1 MTGGIGPQRSARTR
15 RRPRADSGHAGG
27 QVDNRRTDAEDAD
40 TRDGAPDDMA
50 REAAEEI
57 AGFEDR
63 LTGIE
68 SDLKLLKWMLGFN
81 LALSMA
87 VAALLLRAL
96 AP

>member
-1 MTGGIGPQRSARTR
+1 MALMLSKTYDAL
-15 RRPRADSGHAGG
+15 RAA
-27 QVDNRRTDAEDAD
+27 
-40 TRDGAPDDMA
+40 GAPDDMA

-57 AGFEDR
+57 AGCEDR

-87 VAALLLRAL
+87 IAALLLRAL

>member
-1 MTGGIGPQRSARTR
+1 MALMLSKTY
-15 RRPRADSGHAGG
+15 
-27 QVDNRRTDAEDAD
+27 DALKAA
-40 TRDGAPDDMA
+40 GAPEEKA

-87 VAALLLRAL
+87 IAALLLRAL
-96 AP
+96 AA

>member
-1 MTGGIGPQRSARTR
+1 MALMLSKTYDAF
-15 RRPRADSGHAGG
+15 RAA
-27 QVDNRRTDAEDAD
+27 
-40 TRDGAPDDMA
+40 GAPDDKA

-57 AGFEDR
+57 AGVEDR

-87 VAALLLRAL
+87 ISALLLRAL
-96 AP
+96 AT